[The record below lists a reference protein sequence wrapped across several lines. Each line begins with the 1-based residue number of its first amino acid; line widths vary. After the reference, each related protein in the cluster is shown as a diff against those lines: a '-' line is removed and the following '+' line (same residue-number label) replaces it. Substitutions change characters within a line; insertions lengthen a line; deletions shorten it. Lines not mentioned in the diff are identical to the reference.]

1 MLPQTVSDRST
12 SPTTTQGLIFG
23 SQLVAANSRTP
34 YSDATQ
40 TKKHNPNHIKRP
52 MNAFM
57 VWSQME
63 RREIIKFA
71 PDMHNAEISK
81 QLGRRWK
88 MLSEEERQPYIQEAE
103 RLRVLHMQEYPDY
116 KYRPRK
122 KAKGSSGSS
131 SPTSSPP
138 TSSSSHKGV
147 EKGRVTKAK
156 EKTHHHHSNSVLK
169 GVKLTADPARAQLTT
184 GLSTINHNKLKLKLK
199 IDKKFKD
206 SIRNSTMYVPIAQ
219 CTSPAEVPTTPHEM
233 PASPESA
240 SLYDDHVSTTTPT
253 TRTLS
258 QSSARSVGSHRSS
271 SSSPSPVKEPF
282 TYGVFTI
289 KSEPGLTSLLP
300 EPLITST
307 TRSDHDHSDD
317 SCDSDSDDDE
327 LYTRRSIK
335 DEVFAP
341 KLEPPSPLK
350 EAKKKSLKA
359 DIKIEPLD
367 IKQEPM
373 EHPLADLDSITDL
386 LQMPNDF
393 KVEVDE
399 LNSGLDF
406 DAVSTSSGSHFE
418 FSDVS
423 DMLSDI
429 GVSNDCW
436 ADIGIINC

>member
-1 MLPQTVSDRST
+1 MLPQSVTDRST
-12 SPTTTQGLIFG
+12 SPTTTQGVIFG
-23 SQLVAANSRTP
+23 SQLVQANSRTP

-40 TKKHNPNHIKRP
+40 TKKHNPNHVKRP

-63 RREIIKFA
+63 RREIVKFA

-81 QLGRRWK
+81 QLGKRWK
-88 MLSEEERQPYIQEAE
+88 NLTEDQRQPYIQEAE
-103 RLRVLHMQEYPDY
+103 RLRQLHMQEYPDY

-122 KAKGSSGSS
+122 KTKSGSS
-131 SPTSSPP
+131 T
-138 TSSSSHKGV
+138 KAV

-156 EKTHHHHSNSVLK
+156 DKTSSAGSPALK
-169 GVKLTADPARAQLTT
+169 AVKLTADPSRAQFTT
-184 GLSTINHNKLKLKLK
+184 GISTINHNKLKLKLK

-206 SIRNSTMYVPIAQ
+206 SIRNTMYVPISQ
-219 CTSPAEVPTTPHEM
+219 CTSPAEVPATPHEM

-240 SLYDDHVSTTTPT
+240 SLYDSHVSTT
-253 TRTLS
+253 
-258 QSSARSVGSHRSS
+258 SSSRSS
-271 SSSPSPVKEPF
+271 SRAASSSPSPGKEPF
-282 TYGVFTI
+282 LYGLYTI
-289 KSEPGLTSLLP
+289 ESAPGLTSLRP
-300 EPLITST
+300 ESLVSST
-307 TRSDHDHSDD
+307 TVTSAD
-317 SCDSDSDDDE
+317 DDDE
-327 LYTRRSIK
+327 DDDDDDDHEDKDDDVDTKEDVLLYSRKRHAVR

-341 KLEPPSPLK
+341 RPFLPSSLSASRAADPPP
-350 EAKKKSLKA
+350 
-359 DIKIEPLD
+359 IKMEPLD
-367 IKQEPM
+367 IKQEPPS
-373 EHPLADLDSITDL
+373 ESTLADLDSLTDL
-386 LQMPNDF
+386 LQMPTDF

-399 LNSGLDF
+399 INSDLDF